1 MTDWPI
7 RSGQD
12 TDGPGII
19 ALMAACWSAYPGLHM
34 DVDGE
39 MPQLRRLA
47 SSYADQGG
55 ALWIAEIDRRV
66 QGMVAVRPEGS
77 TWEVCQVYVDPSLH
91 GSGLGH
97 VLLGRA
103 ERHAIQAGAQRLCL
117 WSDTRFER
125 AHRFYEKRSYVR
137 RGGVRALNDISN
149 SLEFG
154 YAKPVNG
161 IEALDVAA
169 ANAAE
174 RRLARILVACV
185 EGGASV
191 SFLPPLS
198 LERAGAF
205 WRRAASDASAGR
217 RVVLAGWR
225 DGSLVATGMLDLAM
239 PENQPH
245 RAEVQ
250 KVLVLPS
257 ARRAGL
263 ARGMM
268 RALEAAARA
277 AGRTLLVLDTRTGEA
292 GEALY
297 RAEGWQEYG
306 RLGGYAVDASGVPTE
321 TTFFYKRLTRAT
333 LA

>member
-1 MTDWPI
+1 MDGWPI

-19 ALMAACWSAYPGLHM
+19 ALIAACWSAYPGVYM

-39 MPQLRRLA
+39 MPQLRHLA
-47 SSYADQGG
+47 SSYAEQGG
-55 ALWIAEIDRRV
+55 ALWVAEADRRIV
-66 QGMVAVRPEGS
+66 GMIAVRPDGS
-77 TWEVCQVYVDPSLH
+77 SWEICQVYADPSLH

-97 VLLGRA
+97 VLLSHA
-103 ERHAIQAGAQRLCL
+103 ESHAIQAGAQRLCL

-137 RGGVRALNDISN
+137 RGGIRALNDISN

-161 IEALDVAA
+161 IETLDIAA

-174 RRLARILVACV
+174 TRLVHILAACV
-185 EGGASV
+185 DGGASV

-198 LERAGAF
+198 LEKARAF

-225 DGSLVATGMLDLAM
+225 DGVLVATGMLDLAM

-245 RAEVQ
+245 WAEVQ
-250 KVLVLPS
+250 KVMVLPS
-257 ARRAGL
+257 ARRTGL
-263 ARGMM
+263 ARAMM
-268 RALEAAARA
+268 RALEAAARDA
-277 AGRTLLVLDTRTGEA
+277 ERTLLVLDTRTGDA

-297 RAEGWQEYG
+297 RTEGWQEYG
-306 RLGGYAVDASGVPTE
+306 RLSGHAVDASGVPTE
-321 TTFFYKRLTRAT
+321 TTFFYKRLR
-333 LA
+333 